1 MSKNLPNPKTRIEHY
16 LNKLAKGE
24 TTTLPEPVTRVECY
38 LDEIANSGGGG
49 GGSDLPTVTS
59 DDNGKV
65 LKVIEGAWDK
75 GTESGGASDLLVN
88 FAVDT
93 DEGTVTTIT
102 SIADIVTA
110 INGGTNVRC
119 AVTEGDSAFVATGK
133 LDGYVIDEGVAY
145 IFFSYYYWD
154 GEHNPT
160 PYMLSAIMGANE
172 GEDDSWFYVPCDLN
186 NGDTSSY

>member
-1 MSKNLPNPKTRIEHY
+1 MSKNLPNPKTRTEEF
-16 LNKLAKGE
+16 LNKIAGGTQE
-24 TTTLPEPVTRVECY
+24 TLPTPQTRVEQY
-38 LDEIANSGGGG
+38 LNEIAQNGGG
-49 GGSDLPTVTS
+49 GGSDLPAVTPA
-59 DDNGKV
+59 DNGKV

-75 GTESGGASDLLVN
+75 GNESGGASDLLVN

-119 AVTEGDSAFVATGK
+119 AVTEGDSAFVAMGK

-160 PYMLSAIMGANE
+160 PYMLSALMGANE
-172 GEDDSWFYVPCDLN
+172 GEDDSWFYVPYSE
-186 NGDTSSY
+186 GA